1 MAPAGVPG
9 ASELKDKSRCIEY
22 RETMPCPMMKCEFC
36 EHTVRKDGLTSHV
49 KSQHVKELGILLLDD
64 MKEYSVNTIQ
74 AYAAAH
80 KTTSMP
86 IPSKMYGGCE
96 YWFGVRP
103 YFHMGPEV
111 REVDKSDRPDM
122 KLEGYKE
129 DNFLSTYLAE
139 ETNQE
144 AHRRFIEEIFSQIS
158 MLDFIKYQKNLRFR
172 HPDADVTIM
181 RRELASLTEE
191 HAALKTS
198 TSSEIARLEAEVKGW
213 KETADEKESIT
224 DLKKELQS
232 FRSNASQLQKQN
244 AYLKSV
250 EDEKETKF
258 REQWSELN
266 MARMAETRKTE
277 AYEDSMR
284 KEIVDLKAKLEKA
297 KSDVKKEAQK
307 IVDKQ
312 NEAKK
317 KLKEKKA
324 LEKNKQKKAA
334 KKAKKLAELSDS
346 DSDSSSDS
354 DSD

>member
-1 MAPAGVPG
+1 
-9 ASELKDKSRCIEY
+9 
-22 RETMPCPMMKCEFC
+22 MPCPMMKCEFC
-36 EHTVRKDGLTSHV
+36 EHTVRSDGLISHV
-49 KSQHVKELGILLLDD
+49 KSHHVKELGILLLDD
-64 MKEYSVNTIQ
+64 MKEYSCNTIQ
-74 AYAAAH
+74 SYAASH
-80 KTTSMP
+80 KASSMP
-86 IPSKMYGGCE
+86 IPSKLYGGCE

-122 KLEGYKE
+122 KLKGYKE

-158 MLDFIKYQKNLRFR
+158 MLDFMKYQKNLRFR
-172 HPDADVTIM
+172 HPDTDVM

-191 HAALKTS
+191 HAALKNS

-232 FRSNASQLQKQN
+232 ARSNANQLQKQN
-244 AYLKSV
+244 GYLKSV
-250 EDEKETKF
+250 ENEKQKKF
-258 REQWSELN
+258 EEQWVEFN
-266 MARMAETRKTE
+266 MERMAETRKTE

-317 KLKEKKA
+317 KLKEKKS
-324 LEKNKQKKAA
+324 LEKI
-334 KKAKKLAELSDS
+334 KAKKIAKRAKQLAELSDS